1 VSVVGLA
8 LIGMLCWGIGPIFA
22 KLGLGTMD
30 PVTGLGI
37 RTLAAG
43 AMVTGWLAAA
53 PRTPRFYAVS
63 LRGLLLIVLEAALAT
78 VFGDLAYYAA
88 LKKGQCA
95 ETSLIL
101 SASPAVTVLLSAIV
115 LGERPSSWSLAGAA
129 FIAIGLALVGLQ
141 PRS

>member
-1 VSVVGLA
+1 
-8 LIGMLCWGIGPIFA
+8 
-22 KLGLGTMD
+22 MD
-30 PVTGLGI
+30 
-37 RTLAAG
+37 
-43 AMVTGWLAAA
+43 TGWLAAA

-88 LKKGQCA
+88 LKKGHCA